1 MAMARHCLLVFSDPV
16 SGREDEYNHW
26 YETIHIDEVLEVEG
40 FVACQRFA
48 LDPGSSEA
56 PAQYLAVYEIDA
68 DDPAAAF
75 SALRAATGDMNVT
88 DAIDRSSVSAWIYT
102 ALGDRAARQ

>member
-1 MAMARHCLLVFSDPV
+1 M
-16 SGREDEYNHW
+16 
-26 YETIHIDEVLEVEG
+26 LEIEG

-48 LDPGSSEA
+48 LDPGSSDA

-75 SALRAATGDMNVT
+75 LTLQAATGDMNVT

-102 ALGDRAARQ
+102 ARGDRVAMQ